1 MLVDDQELARR
12 GLSLVLADQPGLEV
26 VGETDNGSEAV
37 SMAAALRPDIVLME
51 AKLPDLDGIEVTR
64 NLLRLHNTDPP
75 KVVIVTSFD
84 SDEYLIGA
92 LQAGACG
99 FVLKNTRVEEV
110 VTAVHAIAGGGAVIC
125 PTMTQRLID
134 RLRSRPPLESG
145 VEERLLNT
153 LSDREFE
160 VLGHISVGKTN
171 REIAKEMGLTTATVK
186 SHVSSLLA
194 KLQLRDRVQA
204 ALVGYEAGVTSRVPA
219 SNGHAP
225 TSPTLG

>member
-12 GLSLVLADQPGLEV
+12 GLSLVLADQPGIEV

-37 SMAAALRPDIVLME
+37 SMATALRPDIVLTE
-51 AKLPDLDGIEVTR
+51 AKLPDLDGIEMTR

-110 VTAVHAIAGGGAVIC
+110 IAAVHAIADGGAVIC
-125 PTMTQRLID
+125 PTMTQRLIG
-134 RLRSRPPLESG
+134 RLRSRPPLGSG
-145 VEERLLNT
+145 VEERRLNT

-160 VLGHISVGKTN
+160 VLGHISVGKAN

-225 TSPTLG
+225 TSPTLS